1 MTLSGIWEL
10 KRMAFRNLARHKV
23 KTILTSAAI
32 MVSVAV
38 YIFMDGLL
46 GGMFIESHRNIINYE
61 MGAAKLQTR
70 MYFDKQDEKPAYENF
85 AGWETC
91 AAALDEAG
99 YHSAPRYVFSGTL
112 YSVTGNAPVIVNAV
126 DPAREAATLA
136 YTDPKWME
144 TGRYIRPGE
153 FGIALGNYTAEKLK
167 VGIPQR
173 VEKAEF
179 EDFVLT
185 AAAGD
190 AADEAFIRSCFYQI
204 EEERKAG
211 FLETQDFAAANMR
224 RMFLKQDLG
233 AASLDRL
240 WQLLDRTGRNDVRIA
255 TVIDIKG
262 LPDSIRKDKWDVDLW
277 TLLSPGEQALLGAA
291 YEYDELLGAYLL
303 IEDDDARLAGAL
315 AAMIRVDFSGAVK
328 HVNQIID
335 ANVVGI
341 VNTPDV
347 VLNTSTVFIPLDVL
361 QDEAGMMLEGRVTE
375 ILIRDKRA
383 ALADRTLPSEE
394 PEAITAAL
402 QRSLAAKGETL
413 PAELGV
419 FPWQGY
425 NEDFLKYE
433 AMENTSSRI
442 FPILILIMA
451 LLGISNTILMSVM
464 ERTKEIGMMR
474 ALGMTDREMVFTY
487 MMEAAALG
495 LIGGGLGIVAGC
507 LSNIPMVTA
516 GMDYS
521 SMSAAMGGNMGIPVS
536 NVIRSIWNVPVIIGS
551 GIVAALVSSLVAFFP
566 VRSALKKPITE
577 SMRFE

>member
-1 MTLSGIWEL
+1 
-10 KRMAFRNLARHKV
+10 MAFRNLARHKV

-38 YIFMDGLL
+38 YIFMDSLIS
-46 GGMFIESHRNIINYE
+46 GMFIESYRNIINYE

-85 AGWETC
+85 AAWETY

-112 YSVTGNAPVIVNAV
+112 YSVSGNAPVIVNAV

-136 YTDPKWME
+136 YTDPRWME

-179 EDFVLT
+179 EDFVRS

-190 AADEAFIRSCFYQI
+190 AADEAFIRSCFYHI
-204 EEERKAG
+204 EGERKAG
-211 FLETQDFAAANMR
+211 FLETQDFADANMR

-233 AASLDRL
+233 AAGLDRL

-255 TVIDIKG
+255 AVIDIKG
-262 LPDSIRKDKWDVDLW
+262 LPDSIRTDKWDADLW
-277 TLLSPGEQALLGAA
+277 PLLTPGEQALLGAA

-303 IEDDDARLAGAL
+303 IDAGGARSADAL

-328 HVNQIID
+328 HVNQVID
-335 ANVVGI
+335 ARVVGI
-341 VNTPDV
+341 VNTPDM
-347 VLNTSTVFIPLDVL
+347 VLNTSTLFIPLDVL

-383 ALADRTLPSEE
+383 TPADRTLPSEA
-394 PEAITAAL
+394 PEVITAAL
-402 QRSLAAKGETL
+402 QRGLAARGETL
-413 PAELGV
+413 SAELGV

-433 AMENTSSRI
+433 AMESVSDRT

-464 ERTKEIGMMR
+464 ERTREIGMMR

-516 GMDYS
+516 GMDFS
-521 SMSAAMGGNMGIPVS
+521 QMSLSMGGNMGIPVS
-536 NVIRSIWNVPVIIGS
+536 NVIRGIWNVPVIIGS
-551 GIVAALVSSLVAFFP
+551 GLVAALVSSLVAFFP
-566 VRSALKKPITE
+566 VRRALKKPITE